1 MEMEMTWE
9 PETGAGVRVLLVDDD
24 SFHREALREVLE
36 SLEFKVVGEAADG
49 MEAISLAE
57 ATNPQV
63 VLMDLRM
70 PVLGGIESTQQIRQK
85 LPEVQVIIL
94 TAFDDFGLRV
104 AAEEVGAY
112 CYLPKGSS
120 AQLIS
125 HSILKARDYTVA

>member
-1 MEMEMTWE
+1 MTWE

-49 MEAISLAE
+49 MEAISQAE

-125 HSILKARDYTVA
+125 HSILLARASIAS

>member
-1 MEMEMTWE
+1 MEMTWE

-49 MEAISLAE
+49 MEAISQAE

-70 PVLGGIESTQQIRQK
+70 PVLGGIESTQQIRQR

-125 HSILKARDYTVA
+125 HSILLARAYTAS

>member
-49 MEAISLAE
+49 MEAISQAE

-125 HSILKARDYTVA
+125 HSILLARASTTS

>member
-1 MEMEMTWE
+1 MTWE

-49 MEAISLAE
+49 MEAISQAE

-125 HSILKARDYTVA
+125 HSILLARASTTS